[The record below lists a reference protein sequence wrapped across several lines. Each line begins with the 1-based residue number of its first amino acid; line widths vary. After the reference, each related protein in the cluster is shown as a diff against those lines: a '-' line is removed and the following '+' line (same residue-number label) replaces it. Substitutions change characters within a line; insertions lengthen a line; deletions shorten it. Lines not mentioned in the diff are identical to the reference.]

1 LKTFDLGQWKAE
13 ASPPL
18 FWGEENMLP
27 FRVTA
32 LFFLRWG
39 VDWEKIPGVVIERQR
54 MYENNDNIEED
65 DLPFS

>member
-1 LKTFDLGQWKAE
+1 MEGRGITTSFLGG
-13 ASPPL
+13 
-18 FWGEENMLP
+18 GEY
-27 FRVTA
+27 VA
-32 LFFLRWG
+32 LQSYCFVFLRWG

>member
-1 LKTFDLGQWKAE
+1 
-13 ASPPL
+13 
-18 FWGEENMLP
+18 MLP